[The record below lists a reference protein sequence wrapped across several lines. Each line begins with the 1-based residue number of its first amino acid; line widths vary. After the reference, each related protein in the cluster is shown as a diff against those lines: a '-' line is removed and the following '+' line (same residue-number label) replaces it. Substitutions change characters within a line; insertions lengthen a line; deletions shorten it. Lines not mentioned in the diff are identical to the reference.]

1 MNISHIK
8 KFYNKAD
15 MHLYSWCDD
24 LYNYIIKVNPSKVIE
39 IGCGSGCTT
48 STMCQALYDLNN
60 DGKLLTMDLD
70 ENLVKD
76 TDKIIKNNFEHLSD
90 IYESSQSDFF
100 EYEFEDNFDLLYL
113 DIHNT
118 EDTFLIL
125 KEKLKKNNLMNKLV
139 LAPNTTGSLVQID
152 MISYVFRPVKFI

>member
-1 MNISHIK
+1 M
-8 KFYNKAD
+8 
-15 MHLYSWCDD
+15 
-24 LYNYIIKVNPSKVIE
+24 
-39 IGCGSGCTT
+39 
-48 STMCQALYDLNN
+48 
-60 DGKLLTMDLD
+60 
-70 ENLVKD
+70 
-76 TDKIIKNNFEHLSD
+76 SD